1 MKVNENK
8 IKEWKEMT
16 DNNLHSEVRLEI
28 AVHFGFHDYKMMFK
42 RFVEKDGL
50 TCDEYDERNRLFE
63 AMLARIK
70 GLFGDE
76 VAKEIYHVC

>member
-1 MKVNENK
+1 
-8 IKEWKEMT
+8 
-16 DNNLHSEVRLEI
+16 
-28 AVHFGFHDYKMMFK
+28 MMFK

>member
-8 IKEWKEMT
+8 LKEWAEMT
-16 DNNLHSEVRLEI
+16 DNNRHSEVRLEI
-28 AVHFGFHDYKMMFK
+28 AGYFGFNDYKMMFK

-50 TCDEYDERNRLFE
+50 TCYEYNERNRLFE

-76 VAKEIYHVC
+76 VAKEIFYVC